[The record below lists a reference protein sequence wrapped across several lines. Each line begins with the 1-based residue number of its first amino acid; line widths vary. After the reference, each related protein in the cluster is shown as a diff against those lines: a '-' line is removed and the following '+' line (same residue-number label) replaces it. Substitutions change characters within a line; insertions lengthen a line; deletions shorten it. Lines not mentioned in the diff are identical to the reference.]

1 MAKMPIAGLSLT
13 FAKERGARG
22 DTHVGRDTGEMKVQF
37 DPFLSR
43 NTGHGATVTRIVSVE
58 LEWLALG
65 SDDER

>member
-43 NTGHGATVTRIVSVE
+43 NTGHGATVTRM
-58 LEWLALG
+58 
-65 SDDER
+65 

>member
-1 MAKMPIAGLSLT
+1 MPIAGLSLT

-22 DTHVGRDTGEMKVQF
+22 GIHVGRDTGEMKVQF

-43 NTGHGATVTRIVSVE
+43 NTGHGATVTRKVSGE

>member
-1 MAKMPIAGLSLT
+1 MAKTPIARLSLS

-43 NTGHGATVTRIVSVE
+43 NTGHGATVITYVSGE